1 MDRPLFKNTTF
12 YETSAMTFDEKEEKL
27 YWAEGG
33 DTIFSSTVDGTDIV
47 EHVAIP
53 GAHINCLVSK
63 ETAQAA
69 ISNFLKN
76 ERN

>member
-12 YETSAMTFDEKEEKL
+12 YETSAMAFDDKEEKL

-53 GAHINCLVSK
+53 GAHINCLISK
-63 ETAQAA
+63 ETAQATA
-69 ISNFLKN
+69 SNQSKN
-76 ERN
+76 AKN